1 MFSNGSYASIWSVNK
16 GKGNYYD
23 VRISTSR
30 KRKDT
35 GNYETD
41 FSGFVRFCGEAGNQI
56 ASLEGKDSGNR
67 PITRVRLGNVGV
79 TNTYDREKKITYW
92 NAVVFSI
99 EEMENNSKSKNDE
112 FMSLPDGDDE
122 ELPFS

>member
-56 ASLEGKDSGNR
+56 ASLEGKDGGNR

-99 EEMENNSKSKNDE
+99 EDGKSKNDE